1 MCISVVM
8 LAYREAENL
17 EILFPKVIKELDSID
32 EDYEI
37 VVVDTA
43 KPLDNTEEVC
53 RRYGVRYT

>member
-1 MCISVVM
+1 M